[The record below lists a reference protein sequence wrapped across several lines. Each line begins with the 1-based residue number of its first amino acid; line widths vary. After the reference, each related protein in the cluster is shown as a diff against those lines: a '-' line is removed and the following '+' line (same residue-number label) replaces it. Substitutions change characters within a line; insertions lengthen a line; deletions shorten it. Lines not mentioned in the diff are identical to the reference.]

1 MAPQDSSWPQS
12 PASSSPG
19 AHCPALFTLSLPYSL
34 QPLGLSFPSWW
45 PPMLFP
51 APLHC
56 PSDFSLR
63 VSSPRKLSLI
73 LPLPGFFFSWDGIW
87 LHLANVCV
95 WENVPGFNSEAGAG
109 DPCVDGTH
117 PGHASGHSFIFPP
130 VLGGSV
136 APSSQLRHTQGS
148 PCLLEESNSV
158 KGVRPWGT
166 LGDPGAGSGGLSL
179 ALSPSAL
186 PAGAAH

>member
-1 MAPQDSSWPQS
+1 
-12 PASSSPG
+12 
-19 AHCPALFTLSLPYSL
+19 
-34 QPLGLSFPSWW
+34 
-45 PPMLFP
+45 MLFP
-51 APLHC
+51 APLRC

-109 DPCVDGTH
+109 DPSVDETH

-136 APSSQLRHTQGS
+136 APSSQLRHTHPGQSLFAGGIEFGEGGEAVGDAWRSWGWQWGAESCSEPLCPPCRGRPLRRIS
-148 PCLLEESNSV
+148 PRS
-158 KGVRPWGT
+158 
-166 LGDPGAGSGGLSL
+166 
-179 ALSPSAL
+179 
-186 PAGAAH
+186 